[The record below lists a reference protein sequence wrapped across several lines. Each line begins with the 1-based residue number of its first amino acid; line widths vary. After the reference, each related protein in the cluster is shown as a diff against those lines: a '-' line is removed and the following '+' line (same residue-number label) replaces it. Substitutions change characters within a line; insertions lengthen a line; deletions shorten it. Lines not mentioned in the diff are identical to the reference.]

1 MLQDIHSADRSVV
14 NMVECNCLGDALVV
28 DQERVCRVEGDD
40 VQEPPVT
47 LTNGSPLKF
56 WGNTHMTNPKND
68 TALGD
73 SRTYKGHLDKDA
85 YDPRI
90 TDDYKIVLFHYV
102 TRSLEDYTS
111 RKIRLPSGI
120 YTHNY
125 VSEGRQHHQD
135 LKDSHVM
142 TAFEHKN
149 GFDGRAPVCSSAPQA
164 FYAGKCCS

>member
-1 MLQDIHSADRSVV
+1 
-14 NMVECNCLGDALVV
+14 
-28 DQERVCRVEGDD
+28 
-40 VQEPPVT
+40 
-47 LTNGSPLKF
+47 
-56 WGNTHMTNPKND
+56 MTNPKND

-125 VSEGRQHHQD
+125 VRMSKKSAVSMAD
-135 LKDSHVM
+135 KDVM
-142 TAFEHKN
+142 AKYEHAN
-149 GFDGRAPVCSSAPQA
+149 GFDGTAPICSSVPKN
-164 FYAGKCCS
+164 FYVGQCCSGAA